1 MVGYKEIQ
9 EQSTNKRLKFLLKDS
24 VLYGGANAF
33 AKLFS
38 IFTVPILTRVFS
50 REGFGIIDGIGIF
63 AALFT
68 PIILMGMNSAIARFF
83 YETDDEE
90 EKKQIISQGLLVQMI
105 LAVVICFFL
114 YIASPKL
121 LTWFFATPRYTPL
134 FRIVILSIFFSVPVM
149 FSQNLLK
156 WTFSRARF
164 LVISLGAGILT
175 ILLIL
180 LYVLV
185 FKLGV
190 AGVFLAHLSSNLFF
204 AILGLFFTRKHL
216 CFPRQLKYVRPM
228 LKFGWPLMFVALIP
242 ALIPSVDRYF
252 IINYISFEML
262 GIYAVALKIANILQL
277 PVMGFQ
283 TAWGPFALAIY
294 REKNSGETYNKI
306 FLYYA
311 ILLTS
316 MALIIVLLVK
326 PLIIIFASGKYLSAL
341 KLVMPLVFAVVIDSL
356 SWISGIGISLSKKTI
371 FKTISY
377 AITLVTSLA
386 AIWLLIKPFGLM
398 GVVYGILIS
407 KVVLTFSKTLF
418 AYKLYP
424 IRFNF
429 KWGIPI
435 VAGGFISALIIRSID
450 FLQWYIQMPIGFGIF
465 IIFVSIMWK
474 YFIIDEDKK
483 RGLEILKSKLKV
495 KKR

>member
-1 MVGYKEIQ
+1 MVGYNEIQ
-9 EQSTNKRLKFLLKDS
+9 EQTTNKRLKFLLKDS

-68 PIILMGMNSAIARFF
+68 PIILMGMNSSIARFF
-83 YETDDEE
+83 YETDDED
-90 EKKQIISQGLLVQMI
+90 KQKQIISQGLLVQLI
-105 LAVVICFFL
+105 LAVVVCFFL
-114 YIASPKL
+114 YIASPML
-121 LTWFFATPRYTPL
+121 LTWFFDTPRYTPL
-134 FRIVILSIFFSVPVM
+134 FRIVILSIFFSVLVM

-156 WTFSRARF
+156 WTFSRVRY

-175 ILLIL
+175 ILLVL

-190 AGVFLAHLSSNLFF
+190 AGVFLAHLSSNLVF
-204 AILGLFFTRKHL
+204 AILGLFFTKKHL
-216 CFPRQLKYVRPM
+216 CFPRQLKYVPPM

-252 IINYISFEML
+252 IINYISFEVL
-262 GIYAVALKIANILQL
+262 GIYAVGLKIANIIQL
-277 PVMGFQ
+277 PVLGFQ
-283 TAWGPFALAIY
+283 TAWGPFALALY
-294 REKNSGETYNKI
+294 KEKDSGETYDKV
-306 FLYYA
+306 FLYYTISLTLIA
-311 ILLTS
+311 LL
-316 MALIIVLLVK
+316 IVVAAE
-326 PLIIIFASGKYLSAL
+326 PLIRVFASAKYLKSINIIL
-341 KLVMPLVFAVVIDSL
+341 PLVFAVVIDSL

-377 AITLVTSLA
+377 VITLVTSLA

-407 KVVLTFSKTLF
+407 KVVLTLSKTFFCL
-418 AYKLYP
+418 
-424 IRFNF
+424 
-429 KWGIPI
+429 
-435 VAGGFISALIIRSID
+435 
-450 FLQWYIQMPIGFGIF
+450 
-465 IIFVSIMWK
+465 
-474 YFIIDEDKK
+474 
-483 RGLEILKSKLKV
+483 
-495 KKR
+495 